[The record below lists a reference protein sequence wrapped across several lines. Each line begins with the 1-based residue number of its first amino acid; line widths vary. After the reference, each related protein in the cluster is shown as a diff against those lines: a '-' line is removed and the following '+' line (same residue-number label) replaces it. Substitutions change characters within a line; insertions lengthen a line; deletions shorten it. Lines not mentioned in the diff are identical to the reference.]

1 VRPGA
6 TRWETG
12 WRAGLAGALFLALAS
27 CTAVTSEP
35 PAQPPRVAALPVPA
49 PPRPEAV
56 PARVPPAVARNFGGI
71 YEAPDLERRLSAILA
86 RLVPVSDAPGVR
98 YSVSVLNTPVV
109 NAFALPDG
117 QLFVTRGLLALAN
130 DEAEAAAV
138 LAHEMA
144 HVSARHAAARIEQ
157 AQNAL
162 LGSRVLQA
170 VTGDRQ
176 LSQAVLTSSALS
188 LASFSRAQEL
198 EADQIGIR
206 TVFRA
211 GFDPYGAIRLLEN
224 MERSGGLRPTGG
236 GSGDGGFLAT
246 HPSTPERLA
255 TALATAR
262 QFAGPDVGARD
273 RDTYLR
279 VVDGMLYG
287 DDPRSGLVRGR
298 EFLHPQFGFAFT
310 APSGFTLENTQRAV
324 LGVGPD
330 GAAFRFDTVRVP
342 PTVALTEALS
352 ASAQPDLAMEGI
364 EPLDIPGLT
373 GATGVGRAPGWVFR
387 FVLARLGNEVYRFIF
402 ATRTLS
408 PELDQAFIAA
418 GRSFRR
424 LTPQDVAAIR
434 PLRVRTVTV
443 GPFDTID
450 GLAGRM
456 AGDDRK
462 VERFLVL
469 NGIDRT
475 RALQAG
481 SRVKIIAE

>member
-1 VRPGA
+1 MSD
-6 TRWETG
+6 TTG
-12 WRAGLAGALFLALAS
+12 RLARGALAAALLFALAS
-27 CTAVTSEP
+27 CTVFTAEQPTAPQRTVAVP
-35 PAQPPRVAALPVPA
+35 LPA
-49 PPRPEAV
+49 PPRAE
-56 PARVPPAVARNFGGI
+56 PARAPPAVARNFGGI
-71 YEAPDLERRLSAILA
+71 YEAPDLERRLASILA

-98 YSVSVLNTPVV
+98 YTVSILNTPVV

-117 QLFVTRGLLALAN
+117 QLFLTRGLLALAN

-162 LGSRVLQA
+162 LGSRVLQT

-188 LASFSRAQEL
+188 LASFSRSQEL

-211 GFDPYGAIRLLEN
+211 GFDPYGTIRLLEN
-224 MERSGGLRPTGG
+224 MERSGGLRATGG
-236 GSGDGGFLAT
+236 GNDAGFLST
-246 HPSTPERLA
+246 HPTTPERLA
-255 TALATAR
+255 LALSNAR
-262 QFAGPDVGARD
+262 QLAGPDIGNRERD
-273 RDTYLR
+273 AYLR
-279 VVDGMLYG
+279 TVDGMLFG

-310 APSGFTLENTQRAV
+310 APTGFTLENTQRAV

-342 PTVALTEALS
+342 PTVALTEALA
-352 ASAQPDLAMEGI
+352 ASAQPDLVMEGI
-364 EPLDIPGLT
+364 APLEIAGLT
-373 GATGVGRAPGWVFR
+373 GATAIGRAPGWVFR
-387 FVLARLGNEVYRFIF
+387 FVLARLGQEVYRFIF
-402 ATRTLS
+402 ATRGLS
-408 PELDQAFIAA
+408 ADLDQAFIAA
-418 GRSFRR
+418 GQSFRR

-434 PLRVRTVTV
+434 PLRVRVVSV
-443 GPFDTID
+443 GAFDTIES
-450 GLAGRM
+450 LAGRM
-456 AGDDRK
+456 AGEERR

-481 SRVKIIAE
+481 QRVKIVAE